1 MWRISKWML
10 EHEKASQAFV
20 MFGLIV
26 MFGLTAYA
34 VTQ

>member
-10 EHEKASQAFV
+10 EHETVSQVLV
-20 MFGLIV
+20 MTGLIV